1 LGFCR
6 DLHYHPAKIFIQN
19 GIPITINPDDYFCF
33 GVKGVT
39 MDFFLTVIYME
50 FDLRDLK
57 WVLENSI
64 KYSLLNEDE
73 IGRVKKNF
81 ELKWKNFIQKMN

>member
-1 LGFCR
+1 
-6 DLHYHPAKIFIQN
+6 
-19 GIPITINPDDYFCF
+19 
-33 GVKGVT
+33 